1 MVYPRPRMSD
11 SAPLPTLLVVDG
23 DEALRTLV
31 RYAVEGR
38 FRVVGETSDIDQ
50 CVQLV
55 RTWRPDAVL
64 MDLDLPRGGGAIG
77 TRILTEQFPEVAVVV
92 ISKNQDF
99 DQIRGAMTA
108 GAKEFIGKPF
118 EKEGLLEV
126 LDRTVT
132 RHEKR
137 KASLTR
143 AHELPAEGIWCFL
156 RGTGGVGQTS
166 LILSI
171 ATELLGMK
179 RTVLVV
185 DLEQLFGNSAFY
197 LGMEVHSLHLGDA
210 IENVA
215 AIDRAMLASHVKRHP
230 SGIELLSP
238 PTSTLDAHQVP
249 MDQAHTLLPL
259 LGDFADYVLV
269 DMPVGLPEQH
279 LAFLDEARYLFL
291 CADSTYGAAKNLGVL
306 LGLMEVLEYP
316 MEKIVPIILKDD
328 HDPERVREIKAL
340 AEMKGT
346 QIRAWIPWD
355 GLAASQA
362 VRKADTLTRVAPRSP
377 YTWAIQDLLAEILD
391 LPRPEVPT
399 GFFARLASMISG

>member
-1 MVYPRPRMSD
+1 MATRLCGPWCG
-11 SAPLPTLLVVDG
+11 T
-23 DEALRTLV
+23 
-31 RYAVEGR
+31 RYAAEGR
-38 FRVVGETSDIDQ
+38 FRIVGETSDIDE

-55 RTWRPDAVL
+55 RTWRPDVVL
-64 MDLDLPRGGGAIG
+64 MDLDLPNGSGAIG

-92 ISKNQDF
+92 ISRDQDF
-99 DQIRGAMTA
+99 DQIRSAMTA

-118 EKEGLLEV
+118 QKEGLLEV

-166 LILSI
+166 LILSM
-171 ATELLGMK
+171 ATELLQLK
-179 RTVLVV
+179 RSVLVV
-185 DLEQLFGNSAFY
+185 DLEQLFGNAAFY
-197 LGMEVHSLHLGDA
+197 LGMEVHPLHLGDA
-210 IENVA
+210 IENA
-215 AIDRAMLASHVKRHP
+215 ASLDKKSLEAYVKRHP
-230 SGIELLSP
+230 TGIELLAP

-249 MDQAHTLLPL
+249 MDKVAALLPL
-259 LGDFADYVLV
+259 LKDFADYVLI
-269 DMPVGLPEQH
+269 DMPAGLPEQH
-279 LAFLDEARYLFL
+279 LPFLDEARYVFL
-291 CADSTYGAAKNLGVL
+291 CSDSTYGAAKNLGVL

-316 MEKIVPIILKDD
+316 MEKLVPLVLKDD
-328 HDPERVREIKAL
+328 RDPERVREIRAL

-355 GLAASQA
+355 GRAAALA
-362 VRKADTLTRVAPRSP
+362 VRKADTLTRVSRRSP
-377 YTWAIQDLLAEILD
+377 YTLAIQELLAEVLD
-391 LPRPEVPT
+391 LPRRETPS